1 MCISISYGRE
11 ENSRSHCMVGSD
23 LAGDGR
29 PRDKIGS
36 CLASCPP
43 IRLQVVARSSSGI
56 LKKIKPHIYRH
67 QFLSLSLSLSLSLTL
82 SLSLSLLYSCFSF
95 GVQVTQSHRLAL
107 LS

>member
-43 IRLQVVARSSSGI
+43 IPLQVVARPSSGI
-56 LKKIKPHIYRH
+56 FFLKKKKINKPYIY
-67 QFLSLSLSLSLSLTL
+67 QNQVLLSLSLSLCCIHVIL
-82 SLSLSLLYSCFSF
+82 FMAR
-95 GVQVTQSHRLAL
+95 SHRVTDYLC
-107 LS
+107 